1 MTAVSR
7 SGTYSGG
14 FRQPVFDAQGVFR
27 TVLDALARP
36 GRVMALAPRTNPP
49 KSLSP
54 LLGDILCA
62 LADPETPVR
71 LCTGLAKDPGIA
83 DWIRFQTGAAAVSS
97 PQEAAFVVA
106 DDPHALPPLSRLAP
120 GTSDYP
126 DRSATVLVAVPAL
139 DGGEAVTL
147 TGPGIKASATFAPR
161 GVSRALW
168 QQLVANHALYPR
180 GIDTLF
186 VSAGA
191 IAGVPR
197 STAIEIGET

>member
-1 MTAVSR
+1 MTAALQSD
-7 SGTYSGG
+7 TYSGG
-14 FRQPVFDAQGVFR
+14 FRQPVFEAQAVFR

-36 GRVMALAPRTNPP
+36 GREMALSPRTTPP
-49 KSLSP
+49 KALSP

-62 LADPETPVR
+62 LADPETPVM
-71 LCTGLAKDPGIA
+71 LCTGLAKAPGIA

-106 DDPHALPPLSRLAP
+106 DAADALPPLSQLAA

-139 DGGEAVTL
+139 DGGEAVRL
-147 TGPGIKASATFAPR
+147 SGPGIKTRTTFAPR
-161 GVSRALW
+161 GVSQAIW
-168 QQLVANHALYPR
+168 QQLVANHALYPC
-180 GIDTLF
+180 GIDMLF

-191 IAGVPR
+191 IAGLPR
-197 STAIEIGET
+197 STAIEIREA